1 MVEEFDINGAIIRF
15 SEEKIRYNTIRK
27 EFLNQANEY
36 KDKFKKEL
44 SKNYTSK
51 DINETGLK
59 LYKEYIDNCIKKGVE
74 IVVNY
79 EIITID
85 TNLFRKNYCL
95 KYITYSK
102 KSKNL
107 SKDYLIQNKNKKISL
122 AQKSMEDKKLINT
135 LCDYLFE
142 DCFKIHYAVIDALID
157 NEVNIVSS
165 YIEEENIIKSNALF
179 NNYKDGFID
188 KTNESYVIKQII
200 ALNPYREDIYEFF
213 IKEDGDFNKEIERLT
228 KFLGHDVKKY
238 KEYLMDKYVEDIEQ
252 NHSCDAEIEKEKL
265 EKYAKYIGY
274 DKKEIYCARVEALYI
289 YKNA

>member
-1 MVEEFDINGAIIRF
+1 MEEFDINGALIKF
-15 SEEKIRYNTIRK
+15 PEEKVRYNSIRK
-27 EFLNQANEY
+27 EFLNQATEY
-36 KDKFKKEL
+36 KCKLKKEL

-51 DINETGLK
+51 DINEVGVK
-59 LYKEYIDNCIKKGVE
+59 LYEEYIDNCIKKGVE

-85 TNLFRKNYCL
+85 TNLFKKNYCL
-95 KYITYSK
+95 KYLTYSK

-122 AQKSMEDKKLINT
+122 AQKSMEDKKLINI
-135 LCDYLFE
+135 LADNLFE
-142 DCFKIHYAVIDALID
+142 DCFKVHYAVIDALLD
-157 NEVNIVSS
+157 NGVDIVSS
-165 YIEEENIIKSNALF
+165 YIEEENIIKANALF

-200 ALNPYREDIYEFF
+200 SLNPYRKDIYEFF
-213 IKEDGDFNKEIERLT
+213 IKEDGDFNSEIERLT
-228 KFLGHDVKKY
+228 KFLGYDVEKY
-238 KEYLMDKYVEDIEQ
+238 KEYLMNKYVENIEE
-252 NHSCDAEIEKEKL
+252 NHSCDIEIEKEKI